1 MRGQGSKRRATGHL
15 PGRRAQEG
23 EWPLSDRKFV
33 AALLAAAIGFAPLIL
48 FSWIWLVA
56 TVDFG
61 DVLSVL
67 CVLVVQYEIGK
78 LRKEERATY
87 RAIRRAEARRIDA
100 EPWPTPSRFGDSQ

>member
-1 MRGQGSKRRATGHL
+1 
-15 PGRRAQEG
+15 
-23 EWPLSDRKFV
+23 LSDRKFV
-33 AALLAAAIGFAPLIL
+33 AALLAAAIGLSPLIL

-61 DVLSVL
+61 DVLAVL
-67 CVLVVQYEIGK
+67 CVLVVQYEIGQ

-100 EPWPTPSRFGDSQ
+100 EPWPTRSRFGESQ

>member
-1 MRGQGSKRRATGHL
+1 M
-15 PGRRAQEG
+15 
-23 EWPLSDRKFV
+23 SDRKFV
-33 AALLAAAIGFAPLIL
+33 VAVLAAAIGLSPLAL

-61 DVLSVL
+61 NVLSVL

-87 RAIRRAEARRIDA
+87 RAIRRAEARKIIA
-100 EPWPTPSRFGDSQ
+100 EPWSMPPGSGEFRSQFPDGPARAASPDVRGVATSS